1 MSEKSD
7 INDHKTA
14 VNIRLRSVVESGSSN
29 RSIESSPL
37 EQIIIIF

>member
-7 INDHKTA
+7 IYDHKTSA
-14 VNIRLRSVVESGSSN
+14 NIQLRLVVKSGSSN